1 MAVQYAFSQI
11 TTTGLKLAVDAAD
24 PLSYPGSGTSWTDVT
39 GNGFTGTVSSSISF
53 ATTFRGALVSS
64 NSSSAVSFSGSA
76 ANFGTDSFTV
86 EMAFSPSVING
97 RHWLYSKNS
106 GSFPN
111 FGAFVTGSG
120 GSGRITAFFNV
131 SSTISSSATTAI
143 GSIVTGSNYIVD
155 VTYAPLSLFTG
166 IYLNSNLVTTSGANG
181 TGSLTTSA
189 SLLLLNNTTS
199 SNSGTIGNLYNFKV
213 YNPFIGSAN
222 IRKNYN
228 SMCSRFGLPLALYTP
243 PSPFLLDLYPGA
255 AAAYSL
261 RRLSDFYGGSAIQV
275 RRSSD
280 NAVLDIGFEGDS
292 NLNIGALL
300 AFCGAGDGFVTTW
313 YDQSG
318 NANNASQTTAANQP
332 QIVSSGSVILD
343 LGKPSLQFDGIND
356 CLLSTTPIDPLF
368 ITAVNKPNT
377 TNTFKTIFGADT
389 SETQVLGAIY
399 FQYGTPTRSPTFVRA
414 TTGEV
419 TPTNFVINS
428 ATQVANNTT
437 NLMTG
442 YRSDTFM
449 ELFVNNISQG
459 TDTNNQVLK
468 PLGGT
473 NNGRFTLM
481 AGYFSRSIVDH
492 LNGTLSEIIM
502 YTNNQENNIN
512 GIHSKINDFYSIY

>member
-76 ANFGTDSFTV
+76 ADFGAGSFTV

-97 RHWLYSKNS
+97 THWLYSKNS

-111 FGAFVTGSG
+111 FGAFITGSG
-120 GSGRITAFFNV
+120 GSGRLTAFYNV

-155 VTYAPLSLFTG
+155 VTYAPLSLFTSV
-166 IYLNSNLVTTSGANG
+166 YLNSDLVSNVGANG
-181 TGSLTTSA
+181 SGSLSTSA
-189 SLLLLNNTTS
+189 SLLLLNNTTA
-199 SNSGTIGNLYNFKV
+199 SNSGTVGNLYNFKV

-243 PSPFLLDLYPGA
+243 PAPLLLDLYPGA

-280 NAVLDIGFEGDS
+280 NAVLDIGFDGDGS
-292 NLNIGALL
+292 LNTGALL
-300 AFCGAGDGFVTTW
+300 SFCGVGNGFVTTW

-318 NANNASQTTAANQP
+318 NGRNATQATAANQP
-332 QIVSSGSVILD
+332 QIVSAGSVLT
-343 LGKPSLQFDGIND
+343 LTGVGASKPCLSFDGIND
-356 CLLSTTPIDPLF
+356 SFGFTS
-368 ITAVNKPNT
+368 ITAPQFT
-377 TNTFKTIFGADT
+377 TFYPSKKLINADLSAWFTRSNIGFGAPYSPIIFGVNGAYIGNNIKSTNSSTYQNNNYILMSGYINSSNDGFIQINNASIT
-389 SETQVLGAIY
+389 LGA
-399 FQYGTPTRSPTFVRA
+399 TFVDVGSDIFNSINNRSNSQYSKCDVP
-414 TTGEV
+414 EMIFY
-419 TPTNFVINS
+419 NFDNSANITAINLNINS
-428 ATQVANNTT
+428 
-437 NLMTG
+437 
-442 YRSDTFM
+442 Y
-449 ELFVNNISQG
+449 
-459 TDTNNQVLK
+459 
-468 PLGGT
+468 
-473 NNGRFTLM
+473 
-481 AGYFSRSIVDH
+481 
-492 LNGTLSEIIM
+492 
-502 YTNNQENNIN
+502 
-512 GIHSKINDFYSIY
+512 YSIY

>member
-76 ANFGTDSFTV
+76 ANFGAGSFTV

-97 RHWLYSKNS
+97 QHWLYSKNS

-111 FGAFVTGSG
+111 FGAFITGSG
-120 GSGRITAFFNV
+120 GSGRITAFYNI
-131 SSTISSSATTAI
+131 SSTISCSATTAV

-155 VTYAPLSLFTG
+155 VTYAPFNLFTG
-166 IYLNSNLVTTSGANG
+166 VYLNSNLVSIVGANG
-181 TGSLTTSA
+181 TGSLSTSA
-189 SLLLLNNTTS
+189 SLLLLNNTTA
-199 SNSGTIGNLYNFKV
+199 SNSGTVGNLYNFKV

-243 PSPFLLDLYPGA
+243 PSPLLLNLYPEA

-261 RRLSDFYGGSAIQV
+261 RLLNSDYGGAAIQV

-280 NAVLDIGFEGDS
+280 NAVLDIGFEGDG

-300 AFCGAGDGFVTTW
+300 AFCGAGNGFVTTW

-318 NANNASQTTAANQP
+318 NGRNATQSTAANQP
-332 QIVSSGSVILD
+332 QIVSSGNVLQVNSQPTLTYDGIDDKLLFTYQWANTVFDVFGVNTGTTAKFKSFLAEGNGLNSYLGLGCNATSFAEKFAVFKSGLVNYPFTSVQTNNVQFLVNYYSANGVVSGNINAKFRKNNGSEESNNSSTGILSNSNSIIGAAGAGDFWNGNIQEVILYSSD
-343 LGKPSLQFDGIND
+343 Q
-356 CLLSTTPIDPLF
+356 ST
-368 ITAVNKPNT
+368 N
-377 TNTFKTIFGADT
+377 
-389 SETQVLGAIY
+389 
-399 FQYGTPTRSPTFVRA
+399 R
-414 TTGEV
+414 
-419 TPTNFVINS
+419 
-428 ATQVANNTT
+428 
-437 NLMTG
+437 
-442 YRSDTFM
+442 
-449 ELFVNNISQG
+449 
-459 TDTNNQVLK
+459 TDI
-468 PLGGT
+468 
-473 NNGRFTLM
+473 
-481 AGYFSRSIVDH
+481 A
-492 LNGTLSEIIM
+492 
-502 YTNNQENNIN
+502 NNIN
-512 GIHSKINDFYSIY
+512 SFYSIY

>member
-39 GNGFTGTVSSSISF
+39 GNGFTGTISSSISF

-76 ANFGTDSFTV
+76 ANFGADSFTV

-97 RHWLYSKNS
+97 IHWLYSKNS

-120 GSGRITAFFNV
+120 GSGRLTAFFNI
-131 SSTISSSATTAI
+131 SSTISSSATTAV

-155 VTYAPLSLFTG
+155 VTYAPFNLFTG
-166 IYLNSNLVTTSGANG
+166 VYLNSNLLTTSGANG

-189 SLLLLNNTTS
+189 SLLLLNNTTA
-199 SNSGTIGNLYNFKV
+199 SNSGTVGNLYNFKV

-243 PSPFLLDLYPGA
+243 PAPLLLDTYPGA

-261 RRLSDFYGGSAIQV
+261 RKLSENYLGFSIQV

-280 NAVLDIGFEGDS
+280 NAVADIGFDGDG
-292 NLNIGALL
+292 NLNTGALL
-300 AFCGAGDGFVTTW
+300 SFCGAGNGFVTTW

-318 NANNASQTTAANQP
+318 NARNASQATALNQP
-332 QIVSSGSVILD
+332 QIVSSGVVLNVNSKPSISFDGVDDILNMTLFTVTNYSHFSVMKKASIGSTAASLGNDGGQSVGLAFENNWYESSGGVFISGPYTNNTNQNLLSVIKS
-343 LGKPSLQFDGIND
+343 GNTPSD
-356 CLLSTTPIDPLF
+356 
-368 ITAVNKPNT
+368 
-377 TNTFKTIFGADT
+377 
-389 SETQVLGAIY
+389 
-399 FQYGTPTRSPTFVRA
+399 FV
-414 TTGEV
+414 
-419 TPTNFVINS
+419 FS
-428 ATQVANNTT
+428 QNNTT
-437 NLMTG
+437 LSTFSGTG
-442 YRSDTFM
+442 FATMNIQYIGARPT
-449 ELFVNNISQG
+449 LFSIQSLQEIILYNSIQTSNKAGI
-459 TDTNNQVLK
+459 DTN
-468 PLGGT
+468 
-473 NNGRFTLM
+473 
-481 AGYFSRSIVDH
+481 
-492 LNGTLSEIIM
+492 
-502 YTNNQENNIN
+502 IN
-512 GIHSKINDFYSIY
+512 SFYSIY

>member
-64 NSSSAVSFSGSA
+64 NSSSAISFSGSA
-76 ANFGTDSFTV
+76 ANFGTGSFTI

-120 GSGRITAFFNV
+120 GSGRITAFYNI

-155 VTYAPLSLFTG
+155 VTYVPSDLFTG
-166 IYLNSNLVTTSGANG
+166 VYLNSNLLASGLSNG
-181 TGSLTTSA
+181 VGSLATSA

-199 SNSGTIGNLYNFKV
+199 SNSGTVGNLYNFKV
-213 YNPFIGSAN
+213 YNPLINSSN

-243 PSPFLLDLYPGA
+243 PAPFLLNVYPGA

-261 RRLSDFYGGSAIQV
+261 RLLNSTYSGAAIQV

-280 NAVLDIGFEGDS
+280 NTVLDIGFDING
-292 NLNIGALL
+292 NLNTGALL
-300 AFCGAGDGFVTTW
+300 AFCGASDGFVTEW

-318 NANNASQTTAANQP
+318 NGRNASQGTALSQP
-332 QIVSSGSVILD
+332 TIVSAGSVFLENSKPIIKAGNNTQFLVINNSIPRASITSIFYAMSADTSNALFSAFADGANVAFMILHLD
-343 LGKPSLQFDGIND
+343 SIV
-356 CLLSTTPIDPLF
+356 
-368 ITAVNKPNT
+368 TAVNIN
-377 TNTFKTIFGADT
+377 
-389 SETQVLGAIY
+389 V
-399 FQYGTPTRSPTFVRA
+399 GTPTVFRNSSLYTV
-414 TTGEV
+414 TTRGAAYNDFQGQKLL
-419 TPTNFVINS
+419 TLIGGSTNSLVPFNIGYGAGIKMYNSQEIIIYNSDQSSNRTAIESNINS
-428 ATQVANNTT
+428 
-437 NLMTG
+437 
-442 YRSDTFM
+442 Y
-449 ELFVNNISQG
+449 
-459 TDTNNQVLK
+459 
-468 PLGGT
+468 
-473 NNGRFTLM
+473 
-481 AGYFSRSIVDH
+481 
-492 LNGTLSEIIM
+492 
-502 YTNNQENNIN
+502 
-512 GIHSKINDFYSIY
+512 YSIY

>member
-76 ANFGTDSFTV
+76 ANFGAGSFTV

-111 FGAFVTGSG
+111 FGAFITGSG
-120 GSGRITAFFNV
+120 GSGRLTAFYNV
-131 SSTISSSATTAI
+131 SSTISCSATTAI

-155 VTYAPLSLFTG
+155 VTYAPFNLFTG
-166 IYLNSNLVTTSGANG
+166 VYLNSNLVSNVGANG
-181 TGSLTTSA
+181 SGSLSTSA

-199 SNSGTIGNLYNFKV
+199 SNSGTVGNLYNFKV
-213 YNPFIGSAN
+213 YNPLIGSAN

-243 PSPFLLDLYPGA
+243 PSPLLLDLYPGA

-261 RRLSDFYGGSAIQV
+261 RRLSDFYGGAAIQV

-280 NAVLDIGFEGDS
+280 NVVLDIGFDGDG
-292 NLNIGALL
+292 NLNTGALL
-300 AFCGAGDGFVTTW
+300 SFCGVGNGFVTTW

-318 NANNASQTTAANQP
+318 NARNATQATAADQP
-332 QIVSSGSVILD
+332 QIVNNGSVILENA
-343 LGKPSLQFDGIND
+343 KPAIKFLASKLETATFT
-356 CLLSTTPIDPLF
+356 LSAQPITR
-368 ITAVNKPNT
+368 IAVVKPNSINPMSFIDGSS
-377 TNTFKTIFGADT
+377 TNRGRIGLDIENILFAGSPMNVGTK
-389 SETQVLGAIY
+389 QAIY
-399 FQYGTPTRSPTFVRA
+399 QLFYG
-414 TTGEV
+414 
-419 TPTNFVINS
+419 
-428 ATQVANNTT
+428 
-437 NLMTG
+437 
-442 YRSDTFM
+442 
-449 ELFVNNISQG
+449 LF
-459 TDTNNQVLK
+459 
-468 PLGGT
+468 
-473 NNGRFTLM
+473 NG
-481 AGYFSRSIVDH
+481 AS
-492 LNGTLSEIIM
+492 SEIIINGVLSGTGDPGTAGLDKVILGSHPFVRIVDLDGTM
-502 YTNNQENNIN
+502 QEAIIYPSNQTTNRTAIESNIN
-512 GIHSKINDFYSIY
+512 SFYSIY